1 MSTDKSITSI
11 DSGFESS
18 DVKAFNQAYLTALL
32 PFPSDKT
39 LAVPYNNPYN
49 KQELFSH
56 LQETY
61 FNKINDQEDT
71 ALQNL
76 LILLKKEIDE
86 HKDRWHLAAKHSN
99 DLMNFIG
106 LTCAFLDAVIQ
117 ILAIPLPHLR
127 VIPMLGKVVNAT
139 WTGVDGLFGIAVG
152 GDLGKKRQIIE
163 ASVIIIFSA
172 MLLGATIAA
181 AVVASALM
189 SSIVNAVFI
198 STMALACAIE
208 IAHVFEA
215 DKTIV
220 ALEDELLQK
229 ITALKDETDDT
240 TKISLQGEIDV
251 LKDRI
256 ASEKYQRTEHVKNA
270 WLWGLTTV
278 FFAASVVTAA
288 LIGSA
293 ATFGALPLALAIICS
308 VLYFARFHMNKNA
321 AGMQTT
327 GPSTQVMSKQD
338 LTNLENKITDDRQKR
353 SCSCFSGVTTL
364 FGRKKSAAGLSDDST
379 AADRALLIPSPALP
393 S

>member
-139 WTGVDGLFGIAVG
+139 WNGVDGLFGIAVG

-198 STMALACAIE
+198 STMALA
-208 IAHVFEA
+208 
-215 DKTIV
+215 
-220 ALEDELLQK
+220 
-229 ITALKDETDDT
+229 
-240 TKISLQGEIDV
+240 
-251 LKDRI
+251 
-256 ASEKYQRTEHVKNA
+256 
-270 WLWGLTTV
+270 
-278 FFAASVVTAA
+278 
-288 LIGSA
+288 
-293 ATFGALPLALAIICS
+293 
-308 VLYFARFHMNKNA
+308 
-321 AGMQTT
+321 
-327 GPSTQVMSKQD
+327 
-338 LTNLENKITDDRQKR
+338 
-353 SCSCFSGVTTL
+353 
-364 FGRKKSAAGLSDDST
+364 
-379 AADRALLIPSPALP
+379 
-393 S
+393 